1 MGGLVRG
8 DDQSVRMGPGE
19 ISALVSGAV
28 AITAIVAGEYRHRS
42 SLRHTRELADL
53 DNVRDVLDEVVVVL
67 HEMEYLLN
75 EIRVEISEHG
85 LSFFELPD
93 RVAIY
98 DEFTQVGIRLDRH
111 LERLKIRLGS
121 DHESVT
127 ALEAASRAAISIHHS
142 LKLIKL
148 ENHKPAL
155 RDEDALN
162 ELRAFFGQQRKVIAA
177 ERKQFDV
184 AHSDFVAKAQRAAG
198 VKLPT

>member
-1 MGGLVRG
+1 
-8 DDQSVRMGPGE
+8 MGPGE
-19 ISALVSGAV
+19 VSALVTGAV
-28 AITAIVAGEYRHRS
+28 AITAIVAGEHRHRS

-53 DNVRDVLDEVVVVL
+53 DNVRDVLDEIVVAL

-75 EIRVEISEHG
+75 EIRVELIEHG
-85 LSFFELPD
+85 LSFFESED

-98 DEFTQVGIRLDRH
+98 DEFTKVGIRLDRH
-111 LERLKIRLGS
+111 LERLKIRLGPS
-121 DHESVT
+121 HGSVA
-127 ALEAASRAAISIHHS
+127 ALEATSRAAIAIHHS

-148 ENHKPAL
+148 EENKPVL

-162 ELRAFFGQQRKVIAA
+162 ELRAFFAEQEKAIAS

-198 VKLPT
+198 ANLSA